1 MNIATRLVSYIKSS
15 QQELKKVVWPTRKE
29 VIRDTI
35 LVIAFSLGIAL
46 FLGAAD
52 YLLTLI
58 IERVIT
64 R

>member
-35 LVIAFSLGIAL
+35 LVIAFSVGIAL

-52 YLLTLI
+52 YILTLI
-58 IERVIT
+58 IERVII